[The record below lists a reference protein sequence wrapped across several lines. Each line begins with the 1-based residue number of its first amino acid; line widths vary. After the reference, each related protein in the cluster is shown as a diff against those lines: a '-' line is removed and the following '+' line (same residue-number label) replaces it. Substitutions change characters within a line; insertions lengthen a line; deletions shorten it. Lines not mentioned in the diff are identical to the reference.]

1 MIRIGSR
8 ESSLALW
15 QAEKVRNLLDGLGL
29 ESEIVKI
36 KSKGDIILDKPLYEL
51 GLTGVFTKFLD
62 IALLN
67 GEIDLAV
74 HSMKD
79 VPTLLPNGISEYAV
93 LERGE
98 VKDILVKGPGGSNT
112 IATGSPRRKAQWLN
126 RNPECEIVGL
136 RGNVNTRLAK
146 VVDSNWYG
154 AIFAKAGL
162 ERIGILPEN
171 HEVLDWMIPAPAQ
184 GAILIVGLEENQ
196 ELFGKVSGLNH
207 PDSQLATNIEK
218 LFLRTLEGGCT
229 APIGALAEVE
239 KGTLKFTGV
248 LNSLCGAEEL
258 RIEKVWDNATAEYGA
273 RAAEELLANGGAELM
288 AKIKSQ
294 SDGK

>member
-15 QAEKVRNLLDGLGL
+15 QAEKVRNLLEGLGFK
-29 ESEIVKI
+29 SKVVKI
-36 KSKGDIILDKPLYEL
+36 KSKGDIILDKPIYEL
-51 GLTGVFTKFLD
+51 GTTGVFTKTLD

-67 GEIDLAV
+67 DEIDLAV

-79 VPTLLPNGISEYAV
+79 VPTLLPKGISEYAV

-112 IATGSPRRKAQWLN
+112 IATGSLRRKAQWLN

-136 RGNVNTRLAK
+136 RGNINTRLAK
-146 VVDSNWYG
+146 VEGSNWHG

-162 ERIGILPEN
+162 ERIGVLPEN

-184 GAILIVGLEENQ
+184 GALMIVGLEEKQ
-196 ELFGKVSGLNH
+196 ELYGKVSELNH
-207 PDSQLATNIEK
+207 PDSQLETSIERA
-218 LFLRTLEGGCT
+218 FLRTLEGGCT
-229 APIGALAEVE
+229 APIGALAEVK
-239 KGTLKFTGV
+239 KGTVKFTGV
-248 LNSLCGAEEL
+248 LNSLCGAKEL
-258 RIEKVWDNATAEYGA
+258 RIEKVWDNATAEDGA
-273 RAAEELLANGGAELM
+273 KSAEELLANGGDELI
-288 AKIKSQ
+288 AKIKSHF
-294 SDGK
+294 DGK

>member
-15 QAEKVRNLLDGLGL
+15 QAEKVRSLLDGLGL

-51 GLTGVFTKFLD
+51 GVTGVFTKTLD

-67 GEIDLAV
+67 REIDLAV

-98 VKDILVKGPGGSNT
+98 VKDILVKGPGGSNI
-112 IATGSPRRKAQWLN
+112 IATGSLRRKAQWLN

-162 ERIGILPEN
+162 ERIGVLPEN
-171 HEVLDWMIPAPAQ
+171 HEVLDWMTPAPAQ
-184 GAILIVGLEENQ
+184 GALLIVGLEENQ
-196 ELFGKVSGLNH
+196 ELYDKVSEVNH
-207 PDSQLATNIEK
+207 PDSQLATSIERVFK
-218 LFLRTLEGGCT
+218 L
-229 APIGALAEVE
+229 IS
-239 KGTLKFTGV
+239 K
-248 LNSLCGAEEL
+248 
-258 RIEKVWDNATAEYGA
+258 
-273 RAAEELLANGGAELM
+273 
-288 AKIKSQ
+288 
-294 SDGK
+294 

>member
-15 QAEKVRNLLDGLGL
+15 QAEKVRNLLEGLGFK
-29 ESEIVKI
+29 SKVVKI
-36 KSKGDIILDKPLYEL
+36 KSKGDIILDKPIYEL
-51 GLTGVFTKFLD
+51 GTTGVFTKTLD

-67 GEIDLAV
+67 DEIDLAV

-79 VPTLLPNGISEYAV
+79 VPTLLPKGISEYAV

-112 IATGSPRRKAQWLN
+112 IATGSLRRKAQWLN

-136 RGNVNTRLAK
+136 RGNINTRLAK
-146 VVDSNWYG
+146 VESSNWHG

-162 ERIGILPEN
+162 ERIGVLPEN

-184 GAILIVGLEENQ
+184 GALLIVGLEEKQ
-196 ELFGKVSGLNH
+196 ELYGKVSELNH
-207 PDSQLATNIEK
+207 PDSQLETSIERA
-218 LFLRTLEGGCT
+218 FLRTLEGGCT

-239 KGTLKFTGV
+239 KGTVKFTGV
-248 LNSLCGAEEL
+248 LNSLCGAKEL
-258 RIEKVWDNATAEYGA
+258 RIEKVWDNATADDGA
-273 RAAEELLANGGAELM
+273 KSAEELLANGGDELI
-288 AKIKSQ
+288 AKIKSHF
-294 SDGK
+294 DGK